1 MGKGCDLND
10 MSNSK
15 LGDLNNTWSLLARLN
30 WLLSPP
36 MFLLVIGFGVWT
48 TQSLR
53 TQSEQIAVI
62 NEWRTGRMA
71 EWVRVETIDKAQDAR
86 IEDLRGLWTA
96 KATLDAATFATV
108 NAKLDMV
115 LDMMRKH
122 IDMQVKP

>member
-1 MGKGCDLND
+1 MQTE
-10 MSNSK
+10 MSNAK
-15 LGDLNNTWSLLARLN
+15 LGDLNNAWSLLARLN

-36 MFLLVIGFGVWT
+36 MFILVIGFGVWT

-53 TQSEQIAVI
+53 LQSEQIAVI
-62 NEWRTGRMA
+62 NEWRIGRMA

-108 NAKLDMV
+108 NTKLDMV
-115 LDMMRKH
+115 IEMMRKH
-122 IDMQVKP
+122 LDTTAKP